1 MSRQNFLSA
10 NVLKTIKPLNH
21 PERIVYRSHSS
32 QLNFFAMLDL
42 HKVQLSVSVGLLL
55 FLVACGSSS
64 NTVKTPPVSGNF
76 SNASLNG
83 SYAFTFKGTN
93 VQSNGSLAPFAEAG
107 VFTADGNGNLTAGT
121 VDFMQSTFGTT
132 TFAGTYSL
140 NNDGTGTLTLN
151 FTGGTGGIQFT
162 VTLIDTSHLY
172 LIETDGT
179 STGVGLAE
187 KQDTTAFAAPPAG
200 TFVFHMHANLGTVG
214 RSNIGIVTSTGG
226 VVSGNEDVLNQ
237 GTLAQQLTLTGGT
250 FSSPSNGGRAAL
262 LIQDSSGGTGSNFEY
277 YVVNANTFIFLETD
291 PGVLAV
297 GRAEKQSPTS
307 FANASLKGGLAF
319 GSSGD
324 TNASGAGAI
333 QGVGA
338 FTADGAGNITA
349 GSYDSVQDT
358 NVNTLSNLTGAYAV
372 AANGRAT
379 ANLNLNGATQEI
391 FWMVSPSRA
400 FFLVNN
406 SSRVEDGT
414 VDQQQGASFSNASLT
429 GQYAIV
435 MDGADTTSFVDRV
448 GTLKADG
455 SGNLTLNETI
465 NRLGVGVSAP
475 GFLAGTYSASANG
488 RVTGSIS
495 SVSNGLVFY
504 IVSSGKAYLLQ
515 TDQSAEISGQ
525 IGLQP

>member
-1 MSRQNFLSA
+1 M
-10 NVLKTIKPLNH
+10 
-21 PERIVYRSHSS
+21 YRSPSS
-32 QLNFFAMLDL
+32 QLNFFAVLDL
-42 HKVQLSVSVGLLL
+42 HKVQLFVSVGLLL

-121 VDFMQSTFGTT
+121 LDFMQSTFGST
-132 TFAGTYSL
+132 TFTGTYSL

-162 VTLIDTSHLY
+162 VTLIDNSHLY
-172 LIETDGT
+172 LIETDAT
-179 STGVGLAE
+179 STGFGLAE
-187 KQDTTAFAAPPAG
+187 QQDSTALATTPAG
-200 TFVFHMHANLGTVG
+200 TFVFRLHANSGTTSSANVG
-214 RSNIGIVTSTGG
+214 VITSTSA
-226 VVSGNEDVLNQ
+226 VVSGNEDVLSG
-237 GTLAQQLTLTGGT
+237 GTLTQLTLTGGT
-250 FSSPSNGGRAAL
+250 FSSPSGGRAAL
-262 LIQDSSGGTGSNFEY
+262 LIQNSSGGTGSNFEY
-277 YVVNANTFIFLETD
+277 YVVNANTFVFLETD
-291 PGVLAV
+291 AGVLAV
-297 GRAEKQSPTS
+297 GRAEKQSTTS
-307 FANASLKGGLAF
+307 FTNASLKGGFAF

-324 TNASGAGAI
+324 TNVSGAGAV

-349 GSYDSVQDT
+349 GTYDSVQDT
-358 NVNTLSNLTGAYAV
+358 NVNTFSNLSGAYAV

-400 FFLVNN
+400 FFLINS

-414 VDQQQGASFSNASLT
+414 VDQQQGSSFSNASLT
-429 GQYAIV
+429 GQYALV
-435 MDGADTTSFVDRV
+435 MDGADSTSFVDRV

-455 SGNLTLNETI
+455 GGNLTLNETI
-465 NRLGVGVSAP
+465 NRLGIGVSVP
-475 GFLAGTYSASANG
+475 GFLAGTYTASANG
-488 RVTGSIS
+488 RATGSIS

-504 IVSSGKAYLLQ
+504 IISSGKAYLLQ

>member
-1 MSRQNFLSA
+1 M
-10 NVLKTIKPLNH
+10 
-21 PERIVYRSHSS
+21 YRSHSS
-32 QLNFFAMLDL
+32 QLNFLRMLNL
-42 HKVQLSVSVGLLL
+42 HKVQLFASIALLL
-55 FLVACGSSS
+55 FAVACGGSS
-64 NTVKTPPVSGNF
+64 NNNFKTPPVSGNF

-107 VFTADGNGNLTAGT
+107 VFTADGNGNLTSGT

-132 TFAGTYSL
+132 TFTGTYSL
-140 NNDGTGTLTLN
+140 SKDGTGTLTLN

-162 VTLIDTSHLY
+162 VTLLDTSHLY
-172 LIETDGT
+172 LIETDST

-187 KQDTTAFAAPPAG
+187 KQDTTAFAAAPSG
-200 TFVFHMHANLGTVG
+200 TFVFRMHGNSGTSSSANVGAMVVANGTV
-214 RSNIGIVTSTGG
+214 TG
-226 VVSGNEDVLNQ
+226 GNEDLLQGGVLSQ
-237 GTLAQQLTLTGGT
+237 PTLTGGT
-250 FSSPSNGGRAAL
+250 FSSPSTGGRAAL
-262 LIQDSSGGTGSNFEY
+262 LIQNSSGGTGSNFEY
-277 YVVNANTFIFLETD
+277 YVVNANTFVFLATD

-297 GRAEKQSPTS
+297 GRAEKQSTTS
-307 FANASLKGGLAF
+307 FTNASLKGGFAF
-319 GSSGD
+319 GGAGD
-324 TNASGAGAI
+324 TNVSGQSGV
-333 QGVGA
+333 QSVGA
-338 FTADGAGNITA
+338 FTADGAGNISA
-349 GSYDSVQDT
+349 ASYDSVQDT
-358 NVNTLSNLTGAYAV
+358 NVNTLSNLTGTYAV

-400 FFLVNN
+400 FFLVNS

-414 VDQQQGASFSNASLT
+414 VDQQQGASFSNANLT
-429 GQYAIV
+429 GQYALV
-435 MDGADTTSFVDRV
+435 MDGFDSTSLVDRV

-488 RVTGSIS
+488 RVTGSVT

-504 IVSSGKAYLLQ
+504 IVSGSKAYLLQ

-525 IGLQP
+525 IGLQQ